1 MIQKQNP
8 KEFVENTTNQAV
20 GSLDENTSYRDE
32 FSLASGCEARRIHF
46 SLLESRTVIGYS
58 AIIPPPKWKCRDA
71 VCKPWGRSWIKGVI
85 DQCFHLWEGGGAIC
99 GLREDGHIGHRGSA
113 WKASLHSTAFSMA
126 HWGPSLGAVML
137 KRFHSAATEVPTCS
151 PDYFWLGWEPDAPAF
166 EMPNQQNQIPF
177 FKGFV
182 PGTKWNWAQ
191 VWHGSLFWAQFQ
203 SNCTVEFYKNF
214 QTLGHFSDLNLNLP
228 KPCSFHSSLIKIK
241 AHFKKWIK
249 DRIHSVIQS
258 LVATWIDKIEK

>member
-1 MIQKQNP
+1 MRFASP
-8 KEFVENTTNQAV
+8 GDGV
-20 GSLDENTSYRDE
+20 GSRELSISAFISGMVEGL
-32 FSLASGCEARRIHF
+32 FAAWGKMAILATEVLHERLACIQQH
-46 SLLESRTVIGYS
+46 SRWHTG
-58 AIIPPPKWKCRDA
+58 
-71 VCKPWGRSWIKGVI
+71 
-85 DQCFHLWEGGGAIC
+85 
-99 GLREDGHIGHRGSA
+99 
-113 WKASLHSTAFSMA
+113 
-126 HWGPSLGAVML
+126 GPSLGAVML

-166 EMPNQQNQIPF
+166 EMPNKQNQIPV

-249 DRIHSVIQS
+249 DRIHSMIQS
-258 LVATWIDKIEK
+258 LVATWIDQPSH